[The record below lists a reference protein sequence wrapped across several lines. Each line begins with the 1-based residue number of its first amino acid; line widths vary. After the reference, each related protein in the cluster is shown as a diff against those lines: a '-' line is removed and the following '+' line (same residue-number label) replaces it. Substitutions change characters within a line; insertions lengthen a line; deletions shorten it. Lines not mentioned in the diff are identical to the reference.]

1 MAKHYKKYNADN
13 KNKSQNII
21 KKHLCLHGI
30 TRPQVAF
37 LNYNMFAANHHDK
50 IAPPPTPL
58 RAHKKILLR
67 IRDPCRP
74 RCRRDTRHAPHHHR
88 QAPQRPPPRTRRH
101 PIHQKS
107 ARPPPPHHTKTKP
120 PTTTTHHHSPTPHT
134 QRQKKTPKRPS
145 HTKKAQKNGGN
156 PPLFNNKTPI
166 APTFAPCFWLF
177 LQDYLQF
184 LKFSSNVH
192 RPVLRYFLYL
202 FPVHFHYSGRPLSV
216 LFLNNN

>member
-1 MAKHYKKYNADN
+1 MAKHYKTYNADN

-37 LNYNMFAANHHDK
+37 LNHNMFAANHHDK

-58 RAHKKILLR
+58 RA
-67 IRDPCRP
+67 
-74 RCRRDTRHAPHHHR
+74 PHHHR
-88 QAPQRPPPRTRRH
+88 QELPNAHLHEHNDTLFTKNPPALTTSHKNETTNHNNTPPQ
-101 PIHQKS
+101 
-107 ARPPPPHHTKTKP
+107 PHSTH
-120 PTTTTHHHSPTPHT
+120 TTT
-134 QRQKKTPKRPS
+134 KKTPKRPS
-145 HTKKAQKNGGN
+145 HTKKSTKNGGN
-156 PPLFNNKTPI
+156 PPFFNNKPPI
-166 APTFAPCFWLF
+166 APTFAPYFWLF
-177 LQDYLQF
+177 LRDYLQF